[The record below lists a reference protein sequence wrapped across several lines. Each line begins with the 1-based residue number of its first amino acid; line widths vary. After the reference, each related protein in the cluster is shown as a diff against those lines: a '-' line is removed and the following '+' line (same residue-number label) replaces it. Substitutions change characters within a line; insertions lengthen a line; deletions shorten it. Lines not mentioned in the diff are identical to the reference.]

1 MTPRPAGSPHRV
13 IIVDDDDFT
22 RMTLRAVL
30 ASLDYTVVGDAA
42 HVVGA
47 MDMARAQR
55 PELAVIDLDLGE
67 GPTGVDLAHGL
78 RSLLPS
84 IGLVILSSY
93 ADPRLIGR
101 RTRPLPEGTTYLSKQ
116 GVGDARVLDDALR
129 RALSHE
135 DAAHVPESTA
145 LTDTQI
151 EIMRLISGGYSN
163 AEIAKRM
170 WITEDGVNRAVTRL
184 VKQLGL
190 QVTKEHNTRVL
201 ISRAYAEL
209 AGRAVPGD

>member
-1 MTPRPAGSPHRV
+1 MSNHRV
-13 IIVDDDDFT
+13 LLVDDDDFT

-30 ASLDYTVVGDAA
+30 SSLDYDVIGDAA
-42 HVVGA
+42 NVVGA
-47 MDMARAQR
+47 MDLARAER
-55 PELAVIDLDLGE
+55 PDLAVIDLDLGE
-67 GPTGVDLAHGL
+67 GPTGIDLAHGL
-78 RSLLPS
+78 RTLRPT
-84 IGLVILSSY
+84 IGLVMLSSY

-101 RTRPLPEGTTYLSKQ
+101 RTRPLPEGTQYLSKQ
-116 GVGDARVLDDALR
+116 GVGDASVLKAALR
-129 RALSHE
+129 KSLDRDDTATPAE
-135 DAAHVPESTA
+135 GTA

-151 EIMRLISGGYSN
+151 EMMRLIAAGYSN

-190 QVTKEHNTRVL
+190 QVSKEHNTRVL

-209 AGRAVPGD
+209 AGRTVPGE

>member
-1 MTPRPAGSPHRV
+1 MTTHRV
-13 IIVDDDDFT
+13 LLVDDDDFT

-30 ASLDYTVVGDAA
+30 ASLDYDVIGDSAT
-42 HVVGA
+42 VVGA
-47 MDMARAQR
+47 MDIARAQR

-67 GPTGVDLAHGL
+67 GPTGIDLAHGL
-78 RSLLPS
+78 RALVPG
-84 IGLVILSSY
+84 IGLVMLSSY

-101 RTRPLPEGTTYLSKQ
+101 RTRPLPDGTQYLSKQ
-116 GVGDARVLDDALR
+116 GVGDASRLDAALA
-129 RALSHE
+129 RALDHE
-135 DAAHVPESTA
+135 DTATPAEGTA
-145 LTDTQI
+145 LTDSQI
-151 EIMRLISGGYSN
+151 EIMRLIAAGYSN

-190 QVTKEHNTRVL
+190 QVSKEHNTRVL

-209 AGRAVPGD
+209 AGRTVPGE

>member
-1 MTPRPAGSPHRV
+1 MTSRRV
-13 IIVDDDDFT
+13 LLVDDDDFT

-30 ASLDYTVVGDAA
+30 ASLDYDVIGDSAT
-42 HVVGA
+42 VVGA
-47 MDMARAQR
+47 MDIARAQR

-67 GPTGVDLAHGL
+67 GPTGIDLAHGL
-78 RSLLPS
+78 RALVPG
-84 IGLVILSSY
+84 IGLVMLSSY

-101 RTRPLPEGTTYLSKQ
+101 RTRPLPDGTQYLSKQ
-116 GVGDARVLDDALR
+116 GVGDASRLDDALAK
-129 RALSHE
+129 ALGHE
-135 DAAHVPESTA
+135 EGSSSSDGMA
-145 LTDTQI
+145 LTDSQI
-151 EIMRLISGGYSN
+151 EMMRLIAAGYSN

-190 QVTKEHNTRVL
+190 QVTKGHNTRVL

-209 AGRAVPGD
+209 AGRTVPGE

>member
-1 MTPRPAGSPHRV
+1 MTSRRV
-13 IIVDDDDFT
+13 LLVDDDDFT

-30 ASLDYTVVGDAA
+30 ASLDYDVIGDSAT
-42 HVVGA
+42 VVGA
-47 MDMARAQR
+47 MDIARAQR

-67 GPTGVDLAHGL
+67 GPTGIDLAHGL
-78 RSLLPS
+78 RALVPG
-84 IGLVILSSY
+84 IGLVMLSSY

-101 RTRPLPEGTTYLSKQ
+101 RTRPLPDGTQYLSKQ
-116 GVGDARVLDDALR
+116 GVGDASRLDAALAK
-129 RALSHE
+129 ALDHE
-135 DAAHVPESTA
+135 DTATPAEGTA
-145 LTDTQI
+145 LTDSQI
-151 EIMRLISGGYSN
+151 EIMRLIAAGYSN

-190 QVTKEHNTRVL
+190 QVSKEHNTRVL

-209 AGRAVPGD
+209 AGRTVPGE